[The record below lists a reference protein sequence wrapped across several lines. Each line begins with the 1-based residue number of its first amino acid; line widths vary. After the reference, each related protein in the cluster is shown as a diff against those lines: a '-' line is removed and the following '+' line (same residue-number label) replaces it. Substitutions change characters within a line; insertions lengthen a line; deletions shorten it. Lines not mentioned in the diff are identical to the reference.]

1 MRNLVVVPAALVV
14 LAAAPAQLVPIT
26 GSEAQSAITSQ
37 IHKQVSA
44 RLRAGYSG
52 ETHCSGR
59 SDVQQEFTPS
69 TPLDQ
74 WRCKLEI
81 RGARFPSPCK
91 AEANVFATVQAA
103 SPRVQWLA
111 ESRYCREGPAS
122 KRRR

>member
-26 GSEAQSAITSQ
+26 GSEAQSVITSQ

-122 KRRR
+122 TRRR